1 VLQLLLKHPRVN
13 IEMESKWRW
22 RPLDTCASAEAARA
36 LLDAGATLS
45 APAPGCMS
53 ALHHAVFSSRDD
65 VVDVLLSRGAN
76 VREKFAARA
85 VKQAFNLDLEGEA
98 LHLAAYGLRSTHS
111 IIKNTGS
118 IAALGAPPGVRN
130 AHMMATRRVKIVN
143 ALLRAGADVTATA
156 TARELPSNVYHP
168 MPLHLAAQTGD
179 AAVIRALLAGDAP
192 VDARESSL
200 SITPLMFAASDGHP
214 DAIYALA
221 AGGADVNA
229 RLGGITG
236 PLDAAIVHNR
246 HAAATAL
253 LELGAS
259 TSIAARYV
267 ASSVVDD
274 AMRAM
279 LNRYVTRGRTPLAA
293 RECAMPGCEAR
304 RRAVYG
310 DKKLMICG
318 ACKVRRCFGLDAAS
332 GTDSRVAYGSA
343 IRRPWR
349 TAARSIRRRTGQR
362 TRLPA
367 RRLATRHE
375 ARCRPMKW
383 RTLTPPVTEAM
394 LTRPSPRRGCPS

>member
-98 LHLAAYGLRSTHS
+98 LHLAAYGLRSTHA

-118 IAALGAPPGVRN
+118 LAALGAPAGVLN
-130 AHMMATRRVKIVN
+130 AHRMATRRVAVVN

-156 TARELPSNVYHP
+156 TGREQPSIVYYP
-168 MPLHLAAQTGD
+168 MPLHLAALAGD
-179 AAVIRALLAGDAP
+179 AAVIRALLAGGAP
-192 VDARESSL
+192 VDARESSMSTTAL
-200 SITPLMFAASDGHP
+200 IFAANEGHT

-229 RLGGITG
+229 RACVGGITQG
-236 PLDAAIVHNR
+236 PLDAAIVRNR
-246 HAAATAL
+246 PAAATAL
-253 LELGAS
+253 LELGAN
-259 TSIAARYV
+259 TSIVARYV
-267 ASSVVDD
+267 ASPMVDD
-274 AMRAM
+274 AVRAV

-304 RRAVYG
+304 RRAFYG
-310 DKKLMICG
+310 DAKLMICG
-318 ACKVRRCFGLDAAS
+318 ACKVRLSLWAHDAHS
-332 GTDSRVAYGSA
+332 GTDSLA
-343 IRRPWR
+343 RRPWR
-349 TAARSIRRRTGQR
+349 TAARSISASTGLR
-362 TRLPA
+362 TRRPA
-367 RRLATRHE
+367 MLHATRLE